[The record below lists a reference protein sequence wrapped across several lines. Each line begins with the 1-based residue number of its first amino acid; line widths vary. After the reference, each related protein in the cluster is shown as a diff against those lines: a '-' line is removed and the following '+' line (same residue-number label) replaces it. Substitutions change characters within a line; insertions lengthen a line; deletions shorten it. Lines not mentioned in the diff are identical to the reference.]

1 MHEIKEAFSLAGLA
15 YTTFNTNIGRRPSS
29 HQLYQYQRDLE
40 EARAFNHNQLAK
52 ARQINLLQQQYGLT
66 GFTGSTM
73 SLSALQDRV
82 TLEDQRMSALGL
94 SRTQAVDIVAAQG
107 RGRQEIE
114 DRLRFSDQLEAMSS
128 GTSPL

>member
-1 MHEIKEAFSLAGLA
+1 MYK
-15 YTTFNTNIGRRPSS
+15 
-29 HQLYQYQRDLE
+29 
-40 EARAFNHNQLAK
+40 
-52 ARQINLLQQQYGLT
+52 RQLLQQQYGLT